1 MEELSMTTGVY
12 LLQLAIWTLL
22 GAGDI
27 YFAIYHYKDNHY
39 FRFGF
44 WAMMTVQAIL
54 SLAKLMFC
62 V

>member
-1 MEELSMTTGVY
+1 MTNTGY
-12 LLQLAIWTLL
+12 LVSLIVWTLL

-27 YFAIYHYKDNHY
+27 ALAIMHFKDKHY

-44 WAMMTVQAIL
+44 WAMMTVQSIL